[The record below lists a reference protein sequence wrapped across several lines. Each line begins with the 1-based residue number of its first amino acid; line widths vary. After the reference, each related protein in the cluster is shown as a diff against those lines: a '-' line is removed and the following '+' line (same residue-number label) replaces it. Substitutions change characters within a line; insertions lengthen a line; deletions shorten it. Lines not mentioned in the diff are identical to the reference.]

1 MINKDTR
8 LLECGHEAHGSNN
21 HNQALNS
28 IADSSEKE
36 VNTND
41 SSWQCLTDTMLKHI
55 SLVLLTLQ
63 NACLILVM
71 RYTRTRK
78 GDMYYATTAV
88 VMSEALKVLTSLAI
102 LANQEKT
109 FSSFLCYLR
118 DNIWRQPMDCLKVSV
133 PSIIYT
139 LQNNLLYIALSNLDA
154 ATFQVS
160 YQLKILTTA
169 LFSVLMLNRKL
180 SPQQWSALVILFVG
194 VALVQFRPQDSKS
207 SKMNTNQNP
216 MMGLFAVILSCFMSG
231 FAGVYFE
238 KILKG
243 TKQSLWLRNVQLG
256 SLGVIIGL
264 ITMEIKDGPKIQEH
278 GFFFGYDYTV
288 WVVILFQSLGG
299 LLVAVVVK
307 YADNIL
313 KGFATS
319 AAIILSC
326 IASIYLF
333 DFRLSLPFTTGAFLV
348 IISVYIY
355 SKYVPQSSH
364 PQNLV
369 TIAVKEKSPSRVM

>member
-1 MINKDTR
+1 MINKESGSLEQSSHEEN
-8 LLECGHEAHGSNN
+8 LLETPDSAT
-21 HNQALNS
+21 
-28 IADSSEKE
+28 DSSSELS
-36 VNTND
+36 TD
-41 SSWQCLTDTMLKHI
+41 DTGQCMTGTMLKHL

-63 NACLILVM
+63 NALLILVM

-78 GDMYYATTAV
+78 GDMYFATTAV
-88 VMSEALKVLTSLAI
+88 ILSEGLKVLTSLGI
-102 LANQEKT
+102 LAAQEGTLTKL
-109 FSSFLCYLR
+109 LCYLR
-118 DNIWRQPMDCLKVSV
+118 DNIWRQPLDCLKVSV
-133 PSIIYT
+133 PAFIYT

-169 LFSVLMLNRKL
+169 LFSVLMLNKKL

-194 VALVQFRPQDSKS
+194 VALVQFRPEDSRS
-207 SKMNTNQNP
+207 SKTATTDQRP
-216 MMGLFAVILSCFMSG
+216 SVGLFAVILSCFMSG

-243 TKQSLWLRNVQLG
+243 TKQSIWLRNVQLG
-256 SLGVIIGL
+256 SMSVIIGL
-264 ITMEIKDGPKIQEH
+264 ITMEIKDGPKIQER
-278 GFFFGYDYTV
+278 GFFFGYDYAV
-288 WVVILFQSLGG
+288 WVVIVFQSVGG

-319 AAIILSC
+319 AAIVLSC

-333 DFRLSLPFTTGAFLV
+333 DFKLSFPFTTGAFLV

-355 SKYVPQSSH
+355 SKFVPEKIL
-364 PQNLV
+364 PQANV
-369 TIAVKEKSPSRVM
+369 GKEKSPSRLM

>member
-1 MINKDTR
+1 MINKESGSLEQNSHEER
-8 LLECGHEAHGSNN
+8 NLLETPDSATDSTSEET
-21 HNQALNS
+21 
-28 IADSSEKE
+28 ADDTGECM
-36 VNTND
+36 TR
-41 SSWQCLTDTMLKHI
+41 TMLKQL
-55 SLVLLTLQ
+55 SLILLTLQ
-63 NACLILVM
+63 NALLILVM

-78 GDMYYATTAV
+78 GDMYFATTAV
-88 VMSEALKVLTSLAI
+88 VLSEGLKVLTSLMI
-102 LANQEKT
+102 LAVQEGT
-109 FSSFLCYLR
+109 FIKLMCYLR
-118 DNIWRQPMDCLKVSV
+118 DNIWRQPLDCLKVSV
-133 PSIIYT
+133 PAFIYT

-169 LFSVLMLNRKL
+169 LFSVLMLKKKL
-180 SPQQWSALVILFVG
+180 SPQQWSSLVILFVG
-194 VALVQFRPQDSKS
+194 VALVQFRPEDSKS
-207 SKMNTNQNP
+207 SKTATTDQRP
-216 MMGLFAVILSCFMSG
+216 SVGLFAVILSCFMSG

-256 SLGVIIGL
+256 SMSVIIGL
-264 ITMEIKDGPKIQEH
+264 ITMEIKDGPKIQER
-278 GFFFGYDYTV
+278 GFFFGYDYVV
-288 WVVILFQSLGG
+288 WIVIVFQSLGG

-319 AAIILSC
+319 AAIVLSC

-333 DFRLSLPFTTGAFLV
+333 DFKLSFPFTTGAFLV

-355 SKYVPQSSH
+355 SKFVPENSL
-364 PQNLV
+364 PQVNV
-369 TIAVKEKSPSRVM
+369 GKEKSPSRLM

>member
-1 MINKDTR
+1 MINR
-8 LLECGHEAHGSNN
+8 ESGSLEQNSHEERNLLETPDSATDSTSEET
-21 HNQALNS
+21 
-28 IADSSEKE
+28 ADD
-36 VNTND
+36 TG
-41 SSWQCLTDTMLKHI
+41 QCMTRTMLKQL

-63 NACLILVM
+63 NALLILVM

-78 GDMYYATTAV
+78 GDMYFATTAV
-88 VMSEALKVLTSLAI
+88 VLSEGLKVLTSMMI
-102 LANQEKT
+102 LAAQEGT
-109 FSSFLCYLR
+109 FIKLMCYLR
-118 DNIWRQPMDCLKVSV
+118 DNIWRQPLDCLKVSV
-133 PSIIYT
+133 PAFIYT

-169 LFSVLMLNRKL
+169 LFSVLMLKKKL
-180 SPQQWSALVILFVG
+180 SPQQWSSLVILFVG
-194 VALVQFRPQDSKS
+194 VALVQFRPEDSKS
-207 SKMNTNQNP
+207 SKTATTDQRP
-216 MMGLFAVILSCFMSG
+216 SVGLFAVILSCFMSG

-256 SLGVIIGL
+256 SMSVIIGL
-264 ITMEIKDGPKIQEH
+264 ITMEIKDGPKIQER
-278 GFFFGYDYTV
+278 GFFFGYDYVV
-288 WVVILFQSLGG
+288 WIVIVFQSLGG

-319 AAIILSC
+319 AAIVLSC

-333 DFRLSLPFTTGAFLV
+333 DFKLSFPFTTGAFLV

-355 SKYVPQSSH
+355 SKFVPENSL
-364 PQNLV
+364 PQVNV
-369 TIAVKEKSPSRVM
+369 GKEKSPSRLM

>member
-1 MINKDTR
+1 MINKESGSLEQNSHEER
-8 LLECGHEAHGSNN
+8 NLLETPDSATDSTSEET
-21 HNQALNS
+21 
-28 IADSSEKE
+28 ADDTGECM
-36 VNTND
+36 TR
-41 SSWQCLTDTMLKHI
+41 TMLKQL

-63 NACLILVM
+63 NALLILVM

-78 GDMYYATTAV
+78 GDMYFATTAV
-88 VMSEALKVLTSLAI
+88 VLSEGLKVLTSLMI
-102 LANQEKT
+102 LAAQEGT
-109 FSSFLCYLR
+109 FIKLMCYLR
-118 DNIWRQPMDCLKVSV
+118 DNIWRQPLDCLKVSV
-133 PSIIYT
+133 PAFIYT

-169 LFSVLMLNRKL
+169 LFSVLMLKKKL

-194 VALVQFRPQDSKS
+194 VALVQFRPEDSKS
-207 SKMNTNQNP
+207 SKTATTDQRP
-216 MMGLFAVILSCFMSG
+216 SMGLFAVILSCFMSG

-256 SLGVIIGL
+256 SMSVIIGL
-264 ITMEIKDGPKIQEH
+264 ITMEIKDGPKIQER
-278 GFFFGYDYTV
+278 GFFFGYDYVV
-288 WVVILFQSLGG
+288 WIVIVFQSLGG

-319 AAIILSC
+319 AAIVLSC

-333 DFRLSLPFTTGAFLV
+333 DFKLSFPFTTGAFLV

-355 SKYVPQSSH
+355 SKFVPENSL
-364 PQNLV
+364 PQVNV
-369 TIAVKEKSPSRVM
+369 GKEKSPSRLM

>member
-1 MINKDTR
+1 MINKESGSLEQNSHEEN
-8 LLECGHEAHGSNN
+8 LLETPDSAT
-21 HNQALNS
+21 
-28 IADSSEKE
+28 DSSSEPS
-36 VNTND
+36 TD
-41 SSWQCLTDTMLKHI
+41 DTGQCMTGTMLKHL

-63 NACLILVM
+63 NALLILVM

-78 GDMYYATTAV
+78 GDMYFATTAV
-88 VMSEALKVLTSLAI
+88 ILSEGLKVLTSLGI
-102 LANQEKT
+102 LAAQEGTLTKL
-109 FSSFLCYLR
+109 LCYLR
-118 DNIWRQPMDCLKVSV
+118 DNIWRQPLDCLKVSV
-133 PSIIYT
+133 PAFIYT

-169 LFSVLMLNRKL
+169 LFSVLMLNKKL

-194 VALVQFRPQDSKS
+194 VALVQFRPEDSRS
-207 SKMNTNQNP
+207 SKTATTDQRP
-216 MMGLFAVILSCFMSG
+216 SVGLFAVILSCFMSG

-243 TKQSLWLRNVQLG
+243 TKQSIWLRNVQLG
-256 SLGVIIGL
+256 SMSVIIGL
-264 ITMEIKDGPKIQEH
+264 ITMEIKDGPKIQER
-278 GFFFGYDYTV
+278 GFFFGYDYAV
-288 WVVILFQSLGG
+288 WVVIVFQSVGG

-319 AAIILSC
+319 AAIVLSC

-333 DFRLSLPFTTGAFLV
+333 DFKLSFPFTTGAFLV

-355 SKYVPQSSH
+355 SKFVPEKIL
-364 PQNLV
+364 PQANV
-369 TIAVKEKSPSRVM
+369 GKEKSPSRLM

>member
-1 MINKDTR
+1 MINKESGSLEQSSHEEN
-8 LLECGHEAHGSNN
+8 LLETPDSAT
-21 HNQALNS
+21 
-28 IADSSEKE
+28 DSSSEPS
-36 VNTND
+36 TD
-41 SSWQCLTDTMLKHI
+41 DTGQCMTGTMLKHL

-63 NACLILVM
+63 NALLILVM

-78 GDMYYATTAV
+78 GDMYFATTAV
-88 VMSEALKVLTSLAI
+88 ILSEGLKVLTSLGI
-102 LANQEKT
+102 LAAQEGTLTKL
-109 FSSFLCYLR
+109 LCYLR
-118 DNIWRQPMDCLKVSV
+118 DNIWRQPLDCLKVSV
-133 PSIIYT
+133 PAFIYT

-169 LFSVLMLNRKL
+169 LFSVLMLNKKL

-194 VALVQFRPQDSKS
+194 VALVQFRPEDSRS
-207 SKMNTNQNP
+207 SKTATTDQRP
-216 MMGLFAVILSCFMSG
+216 SVGLFAVILSCFMSG

-243 TKQSLWLRNVQLG
+243 TKQSIWLRNVQLG
-256 SLGVIIGL
+256 SMSVIIGL
-264 ITMEIKDGPKIQEH
+264 ITMEIKDGPKIQER
-278 GFFFGYDYTV
+278 GFFFGYDYAV
-288 WVVILFQSLGG
+288 WVVIVFQSVGG

-319 AAIILSC
+319 AAIVLSC

-333 DFRLSLPFTTGAFLV
+333 DFKLSFPFTTGAFLV

-355 SKYVPQSSH
+355 SKFVPEKVL
-364 PQNLV
+364 PQANV
-369 TIAVKEKSPSRVM
+369 GKEKSPSRLM

>member
-1 MINKDTR
+1 MINKESGSLEQNSHEER
-8 LLECGHEAHGSNN
+8 NLLETPDSATDSTSEET
-21 HNQALNS
+21 
-28 IADSSEKE
+28 ADD
-36 VNTND
+36 TG
-41 SSWQCLTDTMLKHI
+41 QCMTRTMLKQL

-63 NACLILVM
+63 NALLILVM

-78 GDMYYATTAV
+78 GDMYFATSAV
-88 VMSEALKVLTSLAI
+88 VLSEGLKVLTSLMI
-102 LANQEKT
+102 LAAQEGT
-109 FSSFLCYLR
+109 FIKLMCYLR
-118 DNIWRQPMDCLKVSV
+118 DNIWRQPLDCLKVSV
-133 PSIIYT
+133 PAFIYT

-169 LFSVLMLNRKL
+169 LFSVLMLKKKL

-194 VALVQFRPQDSKS
+194 VALVQFRPEDSKS
-207 SKMNTNQNP
+207 SKTATTDQRP
-216 MMGLFAVILSCFMSG
+216 SMGLFAVILSCFMSG

-256 SLGVIIGL
+256 SMSVIIGL
-264 ITMEIKDGPKIQEH
+264 ITMEIKDGPKIQER
-278 GFFFGYDYTV
+278 GFFFGYDYVV
-288 WVVILFQSLGG
+288 WIVIVFQSLGG

-319 AAIILSC
+319 AAIVLSC

-333 DFRLSLPFTTGAFLV
+333 DFKLSFPFTTGAFLV

-355 SKYVPQSSH
+355 SKFVPENSL
-364 PQNLV
+364 PQVNV
-369 TIAVKEKSPSRVM
+369 GKEKSPSRLM

>member
-1 MINKDTR
+1 MINR
-8 LLECGHEAHGSNN
+8 ESGSLEQNSHEERNLLETPDSATDSTSEET
-21 HNQALNS
+21 
-28 IADSSEKE
+28 ADD
-36 VNTND
+36 TG
-41 SSWQCLTDTMLKHI
+41 QCMTRTMLKQL

-63 NACLILVM
+63 NALLILVM

-78 GDMYYATTAV
+78 GDMYFATTAV
-88 VMSEALKVLTSLAI
+88 VLSEGLKVLTSLMI
-102 LANQEKT
+102 LAVQEGT
-109 FSSFLCYLR
+109 FTKLMCYLR
-118 DNIWRQPMDCLKVSV
+118 DNIWRQPLDCLKVSV
-133 PSIIYT
+133 PAFIYT

-169 LFSVLMLNRKL
+169 LFSVLMLKKKL

-194 VALVQFRPQDSKS
+194 VALVQFRPEDSKS
-207 SKMNTNQNP
+207 SKTATTDQRP
-216 MMGLFAVILSCFMSG
+216 SVGLFAVILSCFMSG

-256 SLGVIIGL
+256 SMSVIIGL
-264 ITMEIKDGPKIQEH
+264 ITMEIKDGPKIQER
-278 GFFFGYDYTV
+278 GFFFGYDYVV
-288 WVVILFQSLGG
+288 WIVIVFQSLGG

-319 AAIILSC
+319 AAIVLSC

-333 DFRLSLPFTTGAFLV
+333 DFKLSFPFTTGAFLV

-355 SKYVPQSSH
+355 SKFVPENSL
-364 PQNLV
+364 PQVNV
-369 TIAVKEKSPSRVM
+369 GKEKSPSRLM

>member
-1 MINKDTR
+1 MINKESGSLEQNSHEER
-8 LLECGHEAHGSNN
+8 NLLETPDSATDSTSEET
-21 HNQALNS
+21 
-28 IADSSEKE
+28 ADD
-36 VNTND
+36 TG
-41 SSWQCLTDTMLKHI
+41 QCMTRTMLKQL

-63 NACLILVM
+63 NALLILVM

-78 GDMYYATTAV
+78 GDMYFATSAV
-88 VMSEALKVLTSLAI
+88 VLSEGLKVLTSLMI
-102 LANQEKT
+102 LAVQEGT
-109 FSSFLCYLR
+109 FTKLMCYLR
-118 DNIWRQPMDCLKVSV
+118 DNIWRQPLDCLKVSV
-133 PSIIYT
+133 PAFIYT

-169 LFSVLMLNRKL
+169 LFSVLMLKKKL

-194 VALVQFRPQDSKS
+194 VALVQFRPEDSKS
-207 SKMNTNQNP
+207 SKTATTDQRP
-216 MMGLFAVILSCFMSG
+216 SVGLFAVILSCFMSG

-256 SLGVIIGL
+256 SMSVIIGL
-264 ITMEIKDGPKIQEH
+264 ITMEIKDGPKIQER
-278 GFFFGYDYTV
+278 GFFFGYDYVV
-288 WVVILFQSLGG
+288 WIVIVFQSLGG

-319 AAIILSC
+319 AAIVLSC

-333 DFRLSLPFTTGAFLV
+333 DFKLSFPFTTGAFLV

-355 SKYVPQSSH
+355 SKFVPENSL
-364 PQNLV
+364 PQVNV
-369 TIAVKEKSPSRVM
+369 GKEKSPSRLM

>member
-1 MINKDTR
+1 MINR
-8 LLECGHEAHGSNN
+8 ESGSLEQNSHEERNLLETPDSATDSTSEET
-21 HNQALNS
+21 
-28 IADSSEKE
+28 ADD
-36 VNTND
+36 TG
-41 SSWQCLTDTMLKHI
+41 QCMTRTMLKQL

-63 NACLILVM
+63 NALLILVM

-78 GDMYYATTAV
+78 GDMYFATTAV
-88 VMSEALKVLTSLAI
+88 VLSEGLKVLTSMMI
-102 LANQEKT
+102 LAAQEGT
-109 FSSFLCYLR
+109 FIKLMCYLR
-118 DNIWRQPMDCLKVSV
+118 DNIWRQPLDCLKVSV
-133 PSIIYT
+133 PAFIYT

-169 LFSVLMLNRKL
+169 LFSVLMLKKKL

-194 VALVQFRPQDSKS
+194 VALVQFRPEDSKS
-207 SKMNTNQNP
+207 SKTATTDQRP
-216 MMGLFAVILSCFMSG
+216 SMGLFAVILSCFMSG

-256 SLGVIIGL
+256 SMSVIIGL
-264 ITMEIKDGPKIQEH
+264 ITMEIKDGPKIQER
-278 GFFFGYDYTV
+278 GFFFGYDYVV
-288 WVVILFQSLGG
+288 WIVIVFQSLGG

-319 AAIILSC
+319 AAIVLSC

-333 DFRLSLPFTTGAFLV
+333 DFKLSFPFTTGAFLV

-355 SKYVPQSSH
+355 SKFVPENSL
-364 PQNLV
+364 PQVNV
-369 TIAVKEKSPSRVM
+369 GKEKSPSRLM

>member
-1 MINKDTR
+1 MINKESGSLEQSSHEEN
-8 LLECGHEAHGSNN
+8 LLETSDSAT
-21 HNQALNS
+21 
-28 IADSSEKE
+28 DSSSEPS
-36 VNTND
+36 TD
-41 SSWQCLTDTMLKHI
+41 DTGQCMTGTMLKHL

-63 NACLILVM
+63 NALLILVM

-78 GDMYYATTAV
+78 GDMYFATTAV
-88 VMSEALKVLTSLAI
+88 ILSEGLKVLTSLGI
-102 LANQEKT
+102 LAAQEGTLTKL
-109 FSSFLCYLR
+109 LCYLR
-118 DNIWRQPMDCLKVSV
+118 DNIWRQPLDCLKVSV
-133 PSIIYT
+133 PAFIYT

-169 LFSVLMLNRKL
+169 LFSVLMLNKKL

-194 VALVQFRPQDSKS
+194 VALVQFRPEDSRS
-207 SKMNTNQNP
+207 SKTATTDQRP
-216 MMGLFAVILSCFMSG
+216 SVGLFAVILSCFMSG

-243 TKQSLWLRNVQLG
+243 TKQSIWLRNVQLG
-256 SLGVIIGL
+256 SMSVIIGL
-264 ITMEIKDGPKIQEH
+264 ITMEIKDGPKIQER
-278 GFFFGYDYTV
+278 GFFFGYDYAV
-288 WVVILFQSLGG
+288 WVVIVFQSVGG

-319 AAIILSC
+319 AAIVLSC

-333 DFRLSLPFTTGAFLV
+333 DFKLSFPFTTGAFLV

-355 SKYVPQSSH
+355 SKFVPEKVL
-364 PQNLV
+364 PQANV
-369 TIAVKEKSPSRVM
+369 GKEKSPSRLM

>member
-1 MINKDTR
+1 MINR
-8 LLECGHEAHGSNN
+8 ESGSLEQNSHEERNLLETPDSATDSTSEET
-21 HNQALNS
+21 
-28 IADSSEKE
+28 ADD
-36 VNTND
+36 TG
-41 SSWQCLTDTMLKHI
+41 QCMTRTMLKQL

-63 NACLILVM
+63 NALLILVM

-78 GDMYYATTAV
+78 GDMYFATTAV
-88 VMSEALKVLTSLAI
+88 VLSEGLKVLTSLMI
-102 LANQEKT
+102 LATQEGT
-109 FSSFLCYLR
+109 FIKLMCYLR
-118 DNIWRQPMDCLKVSV
+118 DNIWRQPLDCLKVSV
-133 PSIIYT
+133 PAFIYT

-169 LFSVLMLNRKL
+169 LFSVLMLKKKL

-194 VALVQFRPQDSKS
+194 VALVQFRPEDSKS
-207 SKMNTNQNP
+207 SKTATTDQRP
-216 MMGLFAVILSCFMSG
+216 SMGLFAVILSCFMSG

-256 SLGVIIGL
+256 SMSVIIGL
-264 ITMEIKDGPKIQEH
+264 ITMEIKDGPKIQER
-278 GFFFGYDYTV
+278 GFFFGYDYVV
-288 WVVILFQSLGG
+288 WIVIVFQSLGG

-319 AAIILSC
+319 AAIVLSC

-333 DFRLSLPFTTGAFLV
+333 DFKLSFPFTTGAFLV

-355 SKYVPQSSH
+355 SKFVPENSL
-364 PQNLV
+364 PQVNV
-369 TIAVKEKSPSRVM
+369 GKEKSPSRLM

>member
-1 MINKDTR
+1 MINKESGSLEQNSHEER
-8 LLECGHEAHGSNN
+8 NLLETPDSATDSTSEET
-21 HNQALNS
+21 
-28 IADSSEKE
+28 ADDTGECM
-36 VNTND
+36 TR
-41 SSWQCLTDTMLKHI
+41 TMLKQL
-55 SLVLLTLQ
+55 SLILLTLQ
-63 NACLILVM
+63 NALLILVM

-78 GDMYYATTAV
+78 GDMYFATSAV
-88 VMSEALKVLTSLAI
+88 VLSEGLKVLTSLMI
-102 LANQEKT
+102 LAAQEGT
-109 FSSFLCYLR
+109 FIKLMCYLR
-118 DNIWRQPMDCLKVSV
+118 DNIWRQPLDCLKVSV
-133 PSIIYT
+133 PAFIYT

-169 LFSVLMLNRKL
+169 LFSVLMLKKKL

-194 VALVQFRPQDSKS
+194 VALVQFRPEDSKS
-207 SKMNTNQNP
+207 SKTATTDQRP
-216 MMGLFAVILSCFMSG
+216 SVGLFAVILSCFMSG

-256 SLGVIIGL
+256 SMSVIIGL
-264 ITMEIKDGPKIQEH
+264 ITMEIKDGPKIQER
-278 GFFFGYDYTV
+278 GFFFGYDYVV
-288 WVVILFQSLGG
+288 WIVIVFQSLGG

-319 AAIILSC
+319 AAIVLSC

-333 DFRLSLPFTTGAFLV
+333 DFKLSFPFTTGAFLV

-355 SKYVPQSSH
+355 SKFVPENSL
-364 PQNLV
+364 PQVNV
-369 TIAVKEKSPSRVM
+369 GKEKSPSRLM

>member
-1 MINKDTR
+1 MINKESGSLEQNSHEER
-8 LLECGHEAHGSNN
+8 NLLETPDSATDSTSEET
-21 HNQALNS
+21 
-28 IADSSEKE
+28 ADD
-36 VNTND
+36 TG
-41 SSWQCLTDTMLKHI
+41 QCMTRTMLKQL

-63 NACLILVM
+63 NALLILVM

-78 GDMYYATTAV
+78 GDMYFATTAV
-88 VMSEALKVLTSLAI
+88 VLSEGLKVLTSLMI
-102 LANQEKT
+102 LAAQEGT
-109 FSSFLCYLR
+109 FIKLMCYLR
-118 DNIWRQPMDCLKVSV
+118 DNIWRQPLDCLKVSV
-133 PSIIYT
+133 PAFIYT

-169 LFSVLMLNRKL
+169 LFSVLMLKKKL

-194 VALVQFRPQDSKS
+194 VALVQFRPEDSKS
-207 SKMNTNQNP
+207 SKTATTDQRP
-216 MMGLFAVILSCFMSG
+216 SMGLFAVILSCFMSG

-256 SLGVIIGL
+256 SMSVIIGL
-264 ITMEIKDGPKIQEH
+264 ITMEIKDGPKIQER
-278 GFFFGYDYTV
+278 GFFFGYDYVV
-288 WVVILFQSLGG
+288 WIVIVFQSLGG

-319 AAIILSC
+319 AAIVLSC

-333 DFRLSLPFTTGAFLV
+333 DFKLSFPFTTGAFLV

-355 SKYVPQSSH
+355 SKFVPENSL
-364 PQNLV
+364 PQVNV
-369 TIAVKEKSPSRVM
+369 GKEKSPSRLM

>member
-1 MINKDTR
+1 MINR
-8 LLECGHEAHGSNN
+8 ESGSLEQNSHEERNLLETPDSATDSTSEET
-21 HNQALNS
+21 
-28 IADSSEKE
+28 ADD
-36 VNTND
+36 TG
-41 SSWQCLTDTMLKHI
+41 QCMTRTMLKQL

-63 NACLILVM
+63 NALLILVM

-78 GDMYYATTAV
+78 GDMYFATSAV
-88 VMSEALKVLTSLAI
+88 VLSEGLKVLTSLMI
-102 LANQEKT
+102 LAAQEGT
-109 FSSFLCYLR
+109 FIKLMCYLR
-118 DNIWRQPMDCLKVSV
+118 DNIWRQPLDCLKVSV
-133 PSIIYT
+133 PAFIYT

-169 LFSVLMLNRKL
+169 LFSVLMLKKKL

-194 VALVQFRPQDSKS
+194 VALVQFRPEDSKS
-207 SKMNTNQNP
+207 SKTATTDQRP
-216 MMGLFAVILSCFMSG
+216 SMGLFAVILSCFMSG

-256 SLGVIIGL
+256 SMSVIIGL
-264 ITMEIKDGPKIQEH
+264 ITMEIKDGPKIQER
-278 GFFFGYDYTV
+278 GFFFGYDYVV
-288 WVVILFQSLGG
+288 WIVIVFQSLGG

-319 AAIILSC
+319 AAIVLSC

-333 DFRLSLPFTTGAFLV
+333 DFKLSFPFTTGAFLV

-355 SKYVPQSSH
+355 SKFVPENSL
-364 PQNLV
+364 PQVNV
-369 TIAVKEKSPSRVM
+369 GKEKSPSRLM

>member
-1 MINKDTR
+1 MINR
-8 LLECGHEAHGSNN
+8 ESGSLEQNSHEERNLLETPDSATDSTSEET
-21 HNQALNS
+21 
-28 IADSSEKE
+28 ADD
-36 VNTND
+36 TG
-41 SSWQCLTDTMLKHI
+41 QCMTRTMLKQL

-63 NACLILVM
+63 NALLILVM

-78 GDMYYATTAV
+78 GDMYFATTAV
-88 VMSEALKVLTSLAI
+88 VLSEGLKVLTSLMI
-102 LANQEKT
+102 LAVQEGT
-109 FSSFLCYLR
+109 FTKLMCYLR
-118 DNIWRQPMDCLKVSV
+118 DNIWRQPLDCLKVSV
-133 PSIIYT
+133 PAFIYT

-169 LFSVLMLNRKL
+169 LFSVLMLKKKL
-180 SPQQWSALVILFVG
+180 SPQQWSSLVILFVG
-194 VALVQFRPQDSKS
+194 VALVQFRPEDSKS
-207 SKMNTNQNP
+207 SKTATTDQRP
-216 MMGLFAVILSCFMSG
+216 SVGLFAVILSCFMSG

-256 SLGVIIGL
+256 SMSVIIGL
-264 ITMEIKDGPKIQEH
+264 ITMEIKDGPKIQER
-278 GFFFGYDYTV
+278 GFFFGYDYVV
-288 WVVILFQSLGG
+288 WIVIVFQSLGG

-319 AAIILSC
+319 AAIVLSC

-333 DFRLSLPFTTGAFLV
+333 DFKLSFPFTTGAFLV

-355 SKYVPQSSH
+355 SKFVPENSL
-364 PQNLV
+364 PQVNV
-369 TIAVKEKSPSRVM
+369 GKEKSPSRLM

>member
-1 MINKDTR
+1 MINKESGSLEQNSHEER
-8 LLECGHEAHGSNN
+8 NLLETPDSATDSTSEET
-21 HNQALNS
+21 
-28 IADSSEKE
+28 ADD
-36 VNTND
+36 TG
-41 SSWQCLTDTMLKHI
+41 QCMTRTMLKQL

-63 NACLILVM
+63 NALLILVM

-78 GDMYYATTAV
+78 GDMYFATTAV
-88 VMSEALKVLTSLAI
+88 VLSEGLKVLTSMMI
-102 LANQEKT
+102 LAAQEGT
-109 FSSFLCYLR
+109 FIKLMCYLR
-118 DNIWRQPMDCLKVSV
+118 DNIWRQPLDCLKVSV
-133 PSIIYT
+133 PAFIYT

-169 LFSVLMLNRKL
+169 LFSVLMLKKKL

-194 VALVQFRPQDSKS
+194 VALVQFRPEDSKS
-207 SKMNTNQNP
+207 SKTATTDQRP
-216 MMGLFAVILSCFMSG
+216 SVGLFAVILSCFMSG

-256 SLGVIIGL
+256 SMSVIIGL
-264 ITMEIKDGPKIQEH
+264 ITMEIKDGPKIQER
-278 GFFFGYDYTV
+278 GFFFGYDYVV
-288 WVVILFQSLGG
+288 WIVIVFQSLGG

-319 AAIILSC
+319 AAIVLSC

-333 DFRLSLPFTTGAFLV
+333 DFKLSFPFTTGAFLV

-355 SKYVPQSSH
+355 SKFVPENSL
-364 PQNLV
+364 PQVNV
-369 TIAVKEKSPSRVM
+369 GKEKSPSRLM

>member
-1 MINKDTR
+1 MINR
-8 LLECGHEAHGSNN
+8 ESGSLEQNSHEERNLLETPDSATDSTSEET
-21 HNQALNS
+21 
-28 IADSSEKE
+28 ADD
-36 VNTND
+36 TG
-41 SSWQCLTDTMLKHI
+41 QCMTRTMLKQL

-63 NACLILVM
+63 NALLILVM

-78 GDMYYATTAV
+78 GDMYFATTAV
-88 VMSEALKVLTSLAI
+88 VLSEGLKVLTSLMI
-102 LANQEKT
+102 LATQEGT
-109 FSSFLCYLR
+109 FIKLMCYLR
-118 DNIWRQPMDCLKVSV
+118 DNIWRQPLDCLKVSV
-133 PSIIYT
+133 PAFIYT

-169 LFSVLMLNRKL
+169 LFSVLMLKKKL

-194 VALVQFRPQDSKS
+194 VALVQFRPEDSKS
-207 SKMNTNQNP
+207 SKTATTDQRP
-216 MMGLFAVILSCFMSG
+216 SVGLFAVILSCFMSG

-256 SLGVIIGL
+256 SMSVIIGL
-264 ITMEIKDGPKIQEH
+264 ITMEIKDGPKIQER
-278 GFFFGYDYTV
+278 GFFFGYDYVV
-288 WVVILFQSLGG
+288 WIVIVFQSLGG

-319 AAIILSC
+319 AAIVLSC

-333 DFRLSLPFTTGAFLV
+333 DFKLSFPFTTGAFLV

-355 SKYVPQSSH
+355 SKFVPENSL
-364 PQNLV
+364 PQVNV
-369 TIAVKEKSPSRVM
+369 GKEKSPSRLM

>member
-1 MINKDTR
+1 MINR
-8 LLECGHEAHGSNN
+8 ESGSLEQNSHEERNLLETPDSATDSTSEET
-21 HNQALNS
+21 
-28 IADSSEKE
+28 ADD
-36 VNTND
+36 TG
-41 SSWQCLTDTMLKHI
+41 QCMTRTMLKQL

-63 NACLILVM
+63 NALLILVM

-78 GDMYYATTAV
+78 GDMYFATSAV
-88 VMSEALKVLTSLAI
+88 VLSEGLKVLTSMMI
-102 LANQEKT
+102 LAAQEGT
-109 FSSFLCYLR
+109 FIKLMCYLR
-118 DNIWRQPMDCLKVSV
+118 DNIWRQPLDCLKVSV
-133 PSIIYT
+133 PAFIYT

-169 LFSVLMLNRKL
+169 LFSVLMLKKKL

-194 VALVQFRPQDSKS
+194 VALVQFRPEDSKS
-207 SKMNTNQNP
+207 SKTATTDQRP
-216 MMGLFAVILSCFMSG
+216 SMGLFAVILSCFMSG

-256 SLGVIIGL
+256 SMSVIIGL
-264 ITMEIKDGPKIQEH
+264 ITMEIKDGPKIQER
-278 GFFFGYDYTV
+278 GFFFGYDYVV
-288 WVVILFQSLGG
+288 WIVIVFQSLGG

-319 AAIILSC
+319 AAIVLSC

-333 DFRLSLPFTTGAFLV
+333 DFKLSFPFTTGAFLV

-355 SKYVPQSSH
+355 SKFVPENSL
-364 PQNLV
+364 PQVNV
-369 TIAVKEKSPSRVM
+369 GKEKSPSRLM

>member
-1 MINKDTR
+1 MINKESGSLEQNSHEER
-8 LLECGHEAHGSNN
+8 NLLETPDSATDSTSEET
-21 HNQALNS
+21 
-28 IADSSEKE
+28 ADD
-36 VNTND
+36 TG
-41 SSWQCLTDTMLKHI
+41 QCMTRTMLKQL

-63 NACLILVM
+63 NALLILVM

-78 GDMYYATTAV
+78 GDMYFATTAV
-88 VMSEALKVLTSLAI
+88 VLSEGLKVLTSLMI
-102 LANQEKT
+102 LATQEGT
-109 FSSFLCYLR
+109 FIKLMCYLR
-118 DNIWRQPMDCLKVSV
+118 DNIWRQPLDCLKVSV
-133 PSIIYT
+133 PAFIYT

-169 LFSVLMLNRKL
+169 LFSVLMLKKKL

-194 VALVQFRPQDSKS
+194 VALVQFRPEDSKS
-207 SKMNTNQNP
+207 SKTATTDQRP
-216 MMGLFAVILSCFMSG
+216 SMGLFAVILSCFMSG

-256 SLGVIIGL
+256 SMSVIIGL
-264 ITMEIKDGPKIQEH
+264 ITMEIKDGPKIQER
-278 GFFFGYDYTV
+278 GFFFGYDYVV
-288 WVVILFQSLGG
+288 WIVIVFQSLGG

-319 AAIILSC
+319 AAIVLSC

-333 DFRLSLPFTTGAFLV
+333 DFKLSFPFTTGAFLV

-355 SKYVPQSSH
+355 SKFVPENSL
-364 PQNLV
+364 PQVNV
-369 TIAVKEKSPSRVM
+369 GKEKSPSRLM

>member
-1 MINKDTR
+1 MINR
-8 LLECGHEAHGSNN
+8 ESGSLEQNSHEERNLLETP
-21 HNQALNS
+21 
-28 IADSSEKE
+28 DSATDSTSEE
-36 VNTND
+36 TVDDTG
-41 SSWQCLTDTMLKHI
+41 QCMTRTMLKQL

-63 NACLILVM
+63 NALLILVM

-78 GDMYYATTAV
+78 GDMYFATTAV
-88 VMSEALKVLTSLAI
+88 VLSEGLKVLTSLMI
-102 LANQEKT
+102 LAAQEGT
-109 FSSFLCYLR
+109 FIKLMCYLR
-118 DNIWRQPMDCLKVSV
+118 DNIWRQPLDCLKVSV
-133 PSIIYT
+133 PAFIYT

-169 LFSVLMLNRKL
+169 LFSVLMLKKKL

-194 VALVQFRPQDSKS
+194 VALVQFRPEDSKS
-207 SKMNTNQNP
+207 SKTATTDQRP
-216 MMGLFAVILSCFMSG
+216 SVGLFAVILSCFMSG

-256 SLGVIIGL
+256 SMSVIIGL
-264 ITMEIKDGPKIQEH
+264 ITMEIKDGPKIQER
-278 GFFFGYDYTV
+278 GFFFGYDYVV
-288 WVVILFQSLGG
+288 WIVIVFQSLGG

-319 AAIILSC
+319 AAIVLSC

-333 DFRLSLPFTTGAFLV
+333 DFKLSFPFTTGAFLV

-355 SKYVPQSSH
+355 SKFVPENSL
-364 PQNLV
+364 PQVNV
-369 TIAVKEKSPSRVM
+369 GKEKSPSRLM

>member
-1 MINKDTR
+1 MINKESGSLEQNSHEENLLDTPDS
-8 LLECGHEAHGSNN
+8 AT
-21 HNQALNS
+21 
-28 IADSSEKE
+28 DSSSEPS
-36 VNTND
+36 TD
-41 SSWQCLTDTMLKHI
+41 DTGQCMTGTMLKHL

-63 NACLILVM
+63 NALLILVM

-78 GDMYYATTAV
+78 GDMYFATTAV
-88 VMSEALKVLTSLAI
+88 ILSEGLKVLTSLGI
-102 LANQEKT
+102 LAAQEGTLTKL
-109 FSSFLCYLR
+109 LCYLR
-118 DNIWRQPMDCLKVSV
+118 DNIWRQPLDCLKVSV
-133 PSIIYT
+133 PAFIYT

-169 LFSVLMLNRKL
+169 LFSVLMLNKKL

-194 VALVQFRPQDSKS
+194 VALVQFRPEDSRS
-207 SKMNTNQNP
+207 SKTATTDQRP
-216 MMGLFAVILSCFMSG
+216 SVGLFAVILSCFMSG

-243 TKQSLWLRNVQLG
+243 TKQSIWLRNVQLG
-256 SLGVIIGL
+256 SMSVIIGL
-264 ITMEIKDGPKIQEH
+264 ITMEIKDGPKIQER
-278 GFFFGYDYTV
+278 GFFFGYDYAV
-288 WVVILFQSLGG
+288 WVVIVFQSVGG

-319 AAIILSC
+319 AAIVLSC

-333 DFRLSLPFTTGAFLV
+333 DFKLSFPFTTGAFLV

-355 SKYVPQSSH
+355 SKFVPEKIL
-364 PQNLV
+364 PQANV
-369 TIAVKEKSPSRVM
+369 GKEKSPSRLM

>member
-1 MINKDTR
+1 MINKESGSLEQNSHEER
-8 LLECGHEAHGSNN
+8 NLLETPDSATDSTSEET
-21 HNQALNS
+21 
-28 IADSSEKE
+28 ADD
-36 VNTND
+36 TG
-41 SSWQCLTDTMLKHI
+41 QCMTRTMLKQL

-63 NACLILVM
+63 NALLILVM

-78 GDMYYATTAV
+78 GDMYFATTAV
-88 VMSEALKVLTSLAI
+88 VLSEGLKVLTSMMI
-102 LANQEKT
+102 LAAQEGT
-109 FSSFLCYLR
+109 FIKLMCYLR
-118 DNIWRQPMDCLKVSV
+118 DNIWRQPLDCLKVSV
-133 PSIIYT
+133 PAFIYT

-169 LFSVLMLNRKL
+169 LFSVLMLKKKL

-194 VALVQFRPQDSKS
+194 VALVQFRPEDSKS
-207 SKMNTNQNP
+207 SKTATTDQRP
-216 MMGLFAVILSCFMSG
+216 SMGLFAVILSCFMSG

-256 SLGVIIGL
+256 SMSVIIGL
-264 ITMEIKDGPKIQEH
+264 ITMEIKDGPKIQER
-278 GFFFGYDYTV
+278 GFFFGYDYVV
-288 WVVILFQSLGG
+288 WIVIVFQSLGG

-319 AAIILSC
+319 AAIVLSC

-333 DFRLSLPFTTGAFLV
+333 DFKLSFPFTTGAFLV

-355 SKYVPQSSH
+355 SKFVPENSL
-364 PQNLV
+364 PQVNV
-369 TIAVKEKSPSRVM
+369 GKEKSPSRLM

>member
-1 MINKDTR
+1 MINR
-8 LLECGHEAHGSNN
+8 ESGSLEQNSHEERNLLETPDSATDSTSEET
-21 HNQALNS
+21 
-28 IADSSEKE
+28 ADD
-36 VNTND
+36 TG
-41 SSWQCLTDTMLKHI
+41 QCMTRTMLKQL

-63 NACLILVM
+63 NALLILVM

-78 GDMYYATTAV
+78 GDMYFATTAV
-88 VMSEALKVLTSLAI
+88 VLSEGLKVLTSLMI
-102 LANQEKT
+102 LAAQEGT
-109 FSSFLCYLR
+109 FIKLMCYLR
-118 DNIWRQPMDCLKVSV
+118 DNIWRQPLDCLKVSV
-133 PSIIYT
+133 PAFIYT

-169 LFSVLMLNRKL
+169 LFSVLMLKKKL

-194 VALVQFRPQDSKS
+194 VALVQFRPEDSKS
-207 SKMNTNQNP
+207 SKTATTDQRP
-216 MMGLFAVILSCFMSG
+216 SMGLFAVILSCFMSG

-256 SLGVIIGL
+256 SMSVIIGL
-264 ITMEIKDGPKIQEH
+264 ITMEIKDGPKIQER
-278 GFFFGYDYTV
+278 GFFFGYDYVV
-288 WVVILFQSLGG
+288 WIVIVFQSLGG

-319 AAIILSC
+319 AAIVLSC

-333 DFRLSLPFTTGAFLV
+333 DFKLSFPFTTGAFLV

-355 SKYVPQSSH
+355 SKFVPENSL
-364 PQNLV
+364 PQVNV
-369 TIAVKEKSPSRVM
+369 GKEKSPSRLM

>member
-1 MINKDTR
+1 MINR
-8 LLECGHEAHGSNN
+8 ESGSLEQNSHEERNLLETPDSATDSTSEET
-21 HNQALNS
+21 
-28 IADSSEKE
+28 ADDTGECM
-36 VNTND
+36 TR
-41 SSWQCLTDTMLKHI
+41 TMLKQL
-55 SLVLLTLQ
+55 SLILLTLQ
-63 NACLILVM
+63 NALLILVM

-78 GDMYYATTAV
+78 GDMYFATSAV
-88 VMSEALKVLTSLAI
+88 VLSEGLKVLTSLMI
-102 LANQEKT
+102 LAAQEGT
-109 FSSFLCYLR
+109 FIKLMCYLR
-118 DNIWRQPMDCLKVSV
+118 DNIWRQPLDCLKVSV
-133 PSIIYT
+133 PAFIYT

-169 LFSVLMLNRKL
+169 LFSVLMLKKKL

-194 VALVQFRPQDSKS
+194 VALVQFRPEDSKS
-207 SKMNTNQNP
+207 SKTATTDQRP
-216 MMGLFAVILSCFMSG
+216 SMGLFAVILSCFMSG

-256 SLGVIIGL
+256 SMSVIIGL
-264 ITMEIKDGPKIQEH
+264 ITMEIKDGPKIQER
-278 GFFFGYDYTV
+278 GFFFGYDYVV
-288 WVVILFQSLGG
+288 WIVIVFQSLGG

-319 AAIILSC
+319 AAIVLSC

-333 DFRLSLPFTTGAFLV
+333 DFKLSFPFTTGAFLV

-355 SKYVPQSSH
+355 SKFVPENSL
-364 PQNLV
+364 PQVNV
-369 TIAVKEKSPSRVM
+369 GKEKSPSRLM

>member
-1 MINKDTR
+1 MINKESGSLEQSSHEEN
-8 LLECGHEAHGSNN
+8 LLETPDSAT
-21 HNQALNS
+21 
-28 IADSSEKE
+28 DSSSEPS
-36 VNTND
+36 TD
-41 SSWQCLTDTMLKHI
+41 DTGQCMTGTMLKHL

-63 NACLILVM
+63 NALLILVM

-78 GDMYYATTAV
+78 GDMYFATTAV
-88 VMSEALKVLTSLAI
+88 ILSEGLKVLTSLGI
-102 LANQEKT
+102 LAAQEGTLTKL
-109 FSSFLCYLR
+109 LCYLR
-118 DNIWRQPMDCLKVSV
+118 DNIWRQPLDCLKVSV
-133 PSIIYT
+133 PAFIYT

-169 LFSVLMLNRKL
+169 LFSVLMLNKKL

-194 VALVQFRPQDSKS
+194 VALVQFRPEDSRS
-207 SKMNTNQNP
+207 SKTATTDQRP
-216 MMGLFAVILSCFMSG
+216 SVGLFAVILSCFMSG

-243 TKQSLWLRNVQLG
+243 TKQSIWLRNVQLG
-256 SLGVIIGL
+256 SMSVIIGL
-264 ITMEIKDGPKIQEH
+264 ITMEIKDGPKIQER
-278 GFFFGYDYTV
+278 GFFFGYDYAV
-288 WVVILFQSLGG
+288 WVVIVFQSVGG

-319 AAIILSC
+319 AAIVLSC

-333 DFRLSLPFTTGAFLV
+333 DFKLSFPFTTGAFLV

-355 SKYVPQSSH
+355 SKFVPEKIL
-364 PQNLV
+364 PQANV
-369 TIAVKEKSPSRVM
+369 GKEKSPSRLM

>member
-1 MINKDTR
+1 MINKESGSLEQNSHEER
-8 LLECGHEAHGSNN
+8 NLLETPDSATDSTSEET
-21 HNQALNS
+21 
-28 IADSSEKE
+28 ADD
-36 VNTND
+36 TG
-41 SSWQCLTDTMLKHI
+41 QCMTRTMLKQL

-63 NACLILVM
+63 NALLILVM

-78 GDMYYATTAV
+78 GDMYFATTAV
-88 VMSEALKVLTSLAI
+88 VLSEGLKVLTSLMI
-102 LANQEKT
+102 LAAQEGT
-109 FSSFLCYLR
+109 FIKLMCYLR
-118 DNIWRQPMDCLKVSV
+118 DNIWRQPLDCLKVSV
-133 PSIIYT
+133 PAFIYT

-169 LFSVLMLNRKL
+169 LFSVLMLKKKL

-194 VALVQFRPQDSKS
+194 VALVQFRPEDSKS
-207 SKMNTNQNP
+207 SKTATTDQRP
-216 MMGLFAVILSCFMSG
+216 SVGLFAVILSCFMSG

-256 SLGVIIGL
+256 SMSVIIGL
-264 ITMEIKDGPKIQEH
+264 ITMEIKDGPKIQER
-278 GFFFGYDYTV
+278 GFFFGYDYVV
-288 WVVILFQSLGG
+288 WIVIVFQSLGG

-319 AAIILSC
+319 AAIVLSC

-333 DFRLSLPFTTGAFLV
+333 DFKLSFPFTTGAFLV

-355 SKYVPQSSH
+355 SKFVPENSL
-364 PQNLV
+364 PQVNV
-369 TIAVKEKSPSRVM
+369 GKEKSPSRLM

>member
-1 MINKDTR
+1 MINKESGSLEQNSHEER
-8 LLECGHEAHGSNN
+8 NLLETPDSATDSTSEET
-21 HNQALNS
+21 
-28 IADSSEKE
+28 ADD
-36 VNTND
+36 TG
-41 SSWQCLTDTMLKHI
+41 QCMTRTMLKQL

-63 NACLILVM
+63 NALLILVM

-78 GDMYYATTAV
+78 GDMYFATTAV
-88 VMSEALKVLTSLAI
+88 VLSEGLKVLTSLMI
-102 LANQEKT
+102 LAVQEGT
-109 FSSFLCYLR
+109 FIKLMCYLR
-118 DNIWRQPMDCLKVSV
+118 DNIWRQPLDCLKVSV
-133 PSIIYT
+133 PAFIYT

-169 LFSVLMLNRKL
+169 LFSVLMLKKKL
-180 SPQQWSALVILFVG
+180 SPQQWSSLVILFVG
-194 VALVQFRPQDSKS
+194 VALVQFRPEDSKS
-207 SKMNTNQNP
+207 SKTATTDQRP
-216 MMGLFAVILSCFMSG
+216 SVGLFAVILSCFMSG

-256 SLGVIIGL
+256 SMSVIIGL
-264 ITMEIKDGPKIQEH
+264 ITMEIKDGPKIQER
-278 GFFFGYDYTV
+278 GFFFGYDYVV
-288 WVVILFQSLGG
+288 WIVIVFQSLGG

-319 AAIILSC
+319 AAIVLSC

-333 DFRLSLPFTTGAFLV
+333 DFKLSFPFTTGAFLV

-355 SKYVPQSSH
+355 SKFVPENSL
-364 PQNLV
+364 PQVNV
-369 TIAVKEKSPSRVM
+369 GKEKSPSRLM

>member
-1 MINKDTR
+1 MINR
-8 LLECGHEAHGSNN
+8 ESGSLEQNSHEERNLLETPDSATDSTSEET
-21 HNQALNS
+21 
-28 IADSSEKE
+28 ADD
-36 VNTND
+36 TG
-41 SSWQCLTDTMLKHI
+41 QCMTRTMLKQL

-63 NACLILVM
+63 NALLILVM

-78 GDMYYATTAV
+78 GDMYFATTAV
-88 VMSEALKVLTSLAI
+88 VLSEGLKVLTSMMI
-102 LANQEKT
+102 LAAQEGT
-109 FSSFLCYLR
+109 FIKLMCYLR
-118 DNIWRQPMDCLKVSV
+118 DNIWRQPLDCLKVSV
-133 PSIIYT
+133 PAFIYT

-169 LFSVLMLNRKL
+169 LFSVLMLKKKL

-194 VALVQFRPQDSKS
+194 VALVQFRPEDSKS
-207 SKMNTNQNP
+207 SKTATTDQRP
-216 MMGLFAVILSCFMSG
+216 SVGLFAVILSCFMSG

-256 SLGVIIGL
+256 SMSVIIGL
-264 ITMEIKDGPKIQEH
+264 ITMEIKDGPKIQER
-278 GFFFGYDYTV
+278 GFFFGYDYVV
-288 WVVILFQSLGG
+288 WIVIVFQSLGG

-319 AAIILSC
+319 AAIVLSC

-333 DFRLSLPFTTGAFLV
+333 DFKLSFPFTTGAFLV

-355 SKYVPQSSH
+355 SKFVPENSL
-364 PQNLV
+364 PQVNV
-369 TIAVKEKSPSRVM
+369 GKEKSPSRLM

>member
-1 MINKDTR
+1 MINR
-8 LLECGHEAHGSNN
+8 ESGSLEQNSHEERNLLETP
-21 HNQALNS
+21 
-28 IADSSEKE
+28 DSATDSTSEE
-36 VNTND
+36 TVDDTG
-41 SSWQCLTDTMLKHI
+41 QCMTRTMLKQL

-63 NACLILVM
+63 NALLILVM

-78 GDMYYATTAV
+78 GDMYFATTAV
-88 VMSEALKVLTSLAI
+88 VLSEGLKVLTSLMI
-102 LANQEKT
+102 LATQEGT
-109 FSSFLCYLR
+109 FIKLMCYLR
-118 DNIWRQPMDCLKVSV
+118 DNIWRQPLDCLKVSV
-133 PSIIYT
+133 PAFIYT

-169 LFSVLMLNRKL
+169 LFSVLMLKKKL

-194 VALVQFRPQDSKS
+194 VALVQFRPEDSKS
-207 SKMNTNQNP
+207 SKTATTDQRP
-216 MMGLFAVILSCFMSG
+216 SVGLFAVILSCFMSG

-256 SLGVIIGL
+256 SMSVIIGL
-264 ITMEIKDGPKIQEH
+264 ITMEIKDGPKIQER
-278 GFFFGYDYTV
+278 GFFFGYDYVV
-288 WVVILFQSLGG
+288 WIVIVFQSLGG

-319 AAIILSC
+319 AAIVLSC

-333 DFRLSLPFTTGAFLV
+333 DFKLSFPFTTGAFLV

-355 SKYVPQSSH
+355 SKFVPENSL
-364 PQNLV
+364 PQVNV
-369 TIAVKEKSPSRVM
+369 GKEKSPSRLM

>member
-1 MINKDTR
+1 MINKESGSLEQNSHEER
-8 LLECGHEAHGSNN
+8 NLLETPDSATDSTSEET
-21 HNQALNS
+21 
-28 IADSSEKE
+28 ADD
-36 VNTND
+36 TG
-41 SSWQCLTDTMLKHI
+41 QCMTRTMLKQL

-63 NACLILVM
+63 NALLILVM

-78 GDMYYATTAV
+78 GDMYFATTAV
-88 VMSEALKVLTSLAI
+88 VLSEGLKVLTSLMI
-102 LANQEKT
+102 LAAQEGT
-109 FSSFLCYLR
+109 FTKLMCYLR
-118 DNIWRQPMDCLKVSV
+118 DNIWRQPLDCLKVSV
-133 PSIIYT
+133 PAFIYT

-169 LFSVLMLNRKL
+169 LFSVLMLKKKL
-180 SPQQWSALVILFVG
+180 SPQQWSSLVILFVG
-194 VALVQFRPQDSKS
+194 VALVQFRPEDSKS
-207 SKMNTNQNP
+207 SKTATTDQRP
-216 MMGLFAVILSCFMSG
+216 SVGLFAVILSCFMSG

-256 SLGVIIGL
+256 SMSVIIGL
-264 ITMEIKDGPKIQEH
+264 ITMEIKDGPKIQER
-278 GFFFGYDYTV
+278 GFFFGYDYVV
-288 WVVILFQSLGG
+288 WIVIVFQSLGG

-319 AAIILSC
+319 AAIVLSC

-333 DFRLSLPFTTGAFLV
+333 DFKLSFPFTTGAFLV

-355 SKYVPQSSH
+355 SKFVPENSL
-364 PQNLV
+364 PQVNV
-369 TIAVKEKSPSRVM
+369 GKEKSPSRLM

>member
-1 MINKDTR
+1 MINR
-8 LLECGHEAHGSNN
+8 ESGSLEQNSHEERNLLETPDSATDSTSEET
-21 HNQALNS
+21 
-28 IADSSEKE
+28 ADD
-36 VNTND
+36 TG
-41 SSWQCLTDTMLKHI
+41 QCMTRTMLKQL

-63 NACLILVM
+63 NALLILVM

-78 GDMYYATTAV
+78 GDMYFATTAV
-88 VMSEALKVLTSLAI
+88 VLSEGLKVLTSLMI
-102 LANQEKT
+102 LAAQEGT
-109 FSSFLCYLR
+109 FIKLMCYLR
-118 DNIWRQPMDCLKVSV
+118 DNIWRQPLDCLKVSV
-133 PSIIYT
+133 PAFIYT

-169 LFSVLMLNRKL
+169 LFSVLMLKKKL

-194 VALVQFRPQDSKS
+194 VALVQFRPEDSKS
-207 SKMNTNQNP
+207 SKTATTDQRP
-216 MMGLFAVILSCFMSG
+216 SVGLFAVILSCFMSG

-256 SLGVIIGL
+256 SMSVIIGL
-264 ITMEIKDGPKIQEH
+264 ITMEIKDGPKIQER
-278 GFFFGYDYTV
+278 GFFFGYDYVV
-288 WVVILFQSLGG
+288 WIVIVFQSLGG

-319 AAIILSC
+319 AAIVLSC

-333 DFRLSLPFTTGAFLV
+333 DFKLSFPFTTGAFLV

-355 SKYVPQSSH
+355 SKFVPENSL
-364 PQNLV
+364 PQVNV
-369 TIAVKEKSPSRVM
+369 GKEKSPSRLM

>member
-1 MINKDTR
+1 MINKESGSLEQNSHEER
-8 LLECGHEAHGSNN
+8 NLLETPDSATDSTSEET
-21 HNQALNS
+21 
-28 IADSSEKE
+28 ADD
-36 VNTND
+36 TG
-41 SSWQCLTDTMLKHI
+41 QCMTRTMLKQL

-63 NACLILVM
+63 NALLILVM

-78 GDMYYATTAV
+78 GDMYFATTAV
-88 VMSEALKVLTSLAI
+88 VLSEGLKVLTSLMI
-102 LANQEKT
+102 LAVQEGT
-109 FSSFLCYLR
+109 FTKLMCYLR
-118 DNIWRQPMDCLKVSV
+118 DNIWRQPLDCLKVSV
-133 PSIIYT
+133 PAFIYT

-169 LFSVLMLNRKL
+169 LFSVLMLKKKL
-180 SPQQWSALVILFVG
+180 SPQQWSSLVILFVG
-194 VALVQFRPQDSKS
+194 VALVQFRPEDSKS
-207 SKMNTNQNP
+207 SKTATTDQRP
-216 MMGLFAVILSCFMSG
+216 SMGLFAVILSCFMSG

-256 SLGVIIGL
+256 SMSVIIGL
-264 ITMEIKDGPKIQEH
+264 ITMEIKDGPKIQER
-278 GFFFGYDYTV
+278 GFFFGYDYVV
-288 WVVILFQSLGG
+288 WIVIVFQSLGG

-319 AAIILSC
+319 AAIVLSC

-333 DFRLSLPFTTGAFLV
+333 DFKLSFPFTTGAFLV

-355 SKYVPQSSH
+355 SKFVPENSL
-364 PQNLV
+364 PQVNV
-369 TIAVKEKSPSRVM
+369 GKEKSPSRLM

>member
-1 MINKDTR
+1 MINR
-8 LLECGHEAHGSNN
+8 ESGSLEQNSHEERNLLETPDSATDSTSEET
-21 HNQALNS
+21 
-28 IADSSEKE
+28 ADDTGECM
-36 VNTND
+36 TR
-41 SSWQCLTDTMLKHI
+41 TMLKQL
-55 SLVLLTLQ
+55 SLILLTLQ
-63 NACLILVM
+63 NALLILVM

-78 GDMYYATTAV
+78 GDMYFATTAV
-88 VMSEALKVLTSLAI
+88 VLSEGLKVLTSLMI
-102 LANQEKT
+102 LAAQEGT
-109 FSSFLCYLR
+109 FIKLMCYLR
-118 DNIWRQPMDCLKVSV
+118 DNIWRQPLDCLKVSV
-133 PSIIYT
+133 PAFIYT

-169 LFSVLMLNRKL
+169 LFSVLMLKKKL

-194 VALVQFRPQDSKS
+194 VALVQFRPEDSKS
-207 SKMNTNQNP
+207 SKTATTDQRP
-216 MMGLFAVILSCFMSG
+216 SVGLFAVILSCFMSG

-256 SLGVIIGL
+256 SMSVIIGL
-264 ITMEIKDGPKIQEH
+264 ITMEIKDGPKIQER
-278 GFFFGYDYTV
+278 GFFFGYDYVV
-288 WVVILFQSLGG
+288 WIVIVFQSLGG

-319 AAIILSC
+319 AAIVLSC

-333 DFRLSLPFTTGAFLV
+333 DFKLSFPFTTGAFLV

-355 SKYVPQSSH
+355 SKFVPENSL
-364 PQNLV
+364 PQVNV
-369 TIAVKEKSPSRVM
+369 GKEKSPSRLM

>member
-1 MINKDTR
+1 MINKESGSLEQNSHEER
-8 LLECGHEAHGSNN
+8 NLLETPDSATDSTSEET
-21 HNQALNS
+21 
-28 IADSSEKE
+28 ADD
-36 VNTND
+36 TG
-41 SSWQCLTDTMLKHI
+41 QCMTRTMLKQL

-63 NACLILVM
+63 NALLILVM

-78 GDMYYATTAV
+78 GDMYFATTAV
-88 VMSEALKVLTSLAI
+88 VLSEGLKVLTSLMI
-102 LANQEKT
+102 LATQEGT
-109 FSSFLCYLR
+109 FIKLMCYLR
-118 DNIWRQPMDCLKVSV
+118 DNIWRQPLDCLKVSV
-133 PSIIYT
+133 PAFIYT

-169 LFSVLMLNRKL
+169 LFSVLMLKKKL

-194 VALVQFRPQDSKS
+194 VALVQFRPEDSKS
-207 SKMNTNQNP
+207 SKTATTDQRP
-216 MMGLFAVILSCFMSG
+216 SVGLFAVILSCFMSG

-256 SLGVIIGL
+256 SMSVIIGL
-264 ITMEIKDGPKIQEH
+264 ITMEIKDGPKIQER
-278 GFFFGYDYTV
+278 GFFFGYDYVV
-288 WVVILFQSLGG
+288 WIVIVFQSLGG

-319 AAIILSC
+319 AAIVLSC

-333 DFRLSLPFTTGAFLV
+333 DFKLSFPFTTGAFLV

-355 SKYVPQSSH
+355 SKFVPENSL
-364 PQNLV
+364 PQVNV
-369 TIAVKEKSPSRVM
+369 GKEKSPSRLM

>member
-1 MINKDTR
+1 MINKESGSLEQSSHEEN
-8 LLECGHEAHGSNN
+8 LLETSDSAT
-21 HNQALNS
+21 
-28 IADSSEKE
+28 DSSSEPS
-36 VNTND
+36 TD
-41 SSWQCLTDTMLKHI
+41 DTGQCMTGTMLKHL

-63 NACLILVM
+63 NALLILVM

-78 GDMYYATTAV
+78 GDMYFATTAV
-88 VMSEALKVLTSLAI
+88 ILSEGLKVLTSLGI
-102 LANQEKT
+102 LAAQEGTLTKL
-109 FSSFLCYLR
+109 LCYLR
-118 DNIWRQPMDCLKVSV
+118 DNIWRQPLDCLKVSV
-133 PSIIYT
+133 PAFIYT

-169 LFSVLMLNRKL
+169 LFSVLMLNKKL

-194 VALVQFRPQDSKS
+194 VALVQFRPEDSRS
-207 SKMNTNQNP
+207 SKTATTDQRP
-216 MMGLFAVILSCFMSG
+216 SVGLFAVILSCFMSG

-243 TKQSLWLRNVQLG
+243 TKQSIWLRNVQLG
-256 SLGVIIGL
+256 SMSVIIGL
-264 ITMEIKDGPKIQEH
+264 ITMEIKDGPKIQER
-278 GFFFGYDYTV
+278 GFFFGYDYAV
-288 WVVILFQSLGG
+288 WVVIVFQSVGG

-319 AAIILSC
+319 AAIVLSC

-333 DFRLSLPFTTGAFLV
+333 DFKLSFPFTTGAFLV

-355 SKYVPQSSH
+355 SKFVPEKIL
-364 PQNLV
+364 PQANV
-369 TIAVKEKSPSRVM
+369 GKEKSPSRLM

>member
-1 MINKDTR
+1 MINR
-8 LLECGHEAHGSNN
+8 ESGSLEQNSHEERNLLETPDSATDSTSEET
-21 HNQALNS
+21 
-28 IADSSEKE
+28 ADD
-36 VNTND
+36 TG
-41 SSWQCLTDTMLKHI
+41 QCMSRTMLKQL

-63 NACLILVM
+63 NALLILVM

-78 GDMYYATTAV
+78 GDMYFATTAV
-88 VMSEALKVLTSLAI
+88 VLSEGLKVLTSLMI
-102 LANQEKT
+102 LAAQEGT
-109 FSSFLCYLR
+109 FIKLMCYLR
-118 DNIWRQPMDCLKVSV
+118 DNIWRQPLDCLKVSV
-133 PSIIYT
+133 PAFIYT

-169 LFSVLMLNRKL
+169 LFSVLMLKKKL

-194 VALVQFRPQDSKS
+194 VALVQFRPEDSKS
-207 SKMNTNQNP
+207 SKTATTDQRP
-216 MMGLFAVILSCFMSG
+216 SMGLFAVILSCFMSG

-256 SLGVIIGL
+256 SMSVIIGL
-264 ITMEIKDGPKIQEH
+264 ITMEIKDGPKIQER
-278 GFFFGYDYTV
+278 GFFFGYDYVV
-288 WVVILFQSLGG
+288 WIVIVFQSLGG

-319 AAIILSC
+319 AAIVLSC

-333 DFRLSLPFTTGAFLV
+333 DFKLSFPFTTGAFLV

-355 SKYVPQSSH
+355 SKFVPENSL
-364 PQNLV
+364 PQVNV
-369 TIAVKEKSPSRVM
+369 GKEKSPSRLM